1 MPEPPVEGVPLDVS
15 FTSPAAKAQLSSKAA
30 NIMQFLNDVSAY
42 RAIDP
47 SITDGIDTAS
57 LGQELATLREAP
69 KRILKSQEQI
79 QQTKQDRDQIAAQ
92 TANAQNAAALAG
104 ALKDTAAAQARVR
117 DDKLLQHWRRN
128 SLKTKTN
135 SELTKAVFDTSDGRA
150 CCLFGLNLRVLLTM

>member
-1 MPEPPVEGVPLDVS
+1 MLPEPPVEGVPLEVA

-79 QQTKQDRDQIAAQ
+79 QQTKQERDQIAAQ

-104 ALKDTAAAQARVR
+104 ALKDTAAAQAQG
-117 DDKLLQHWRRN
+117 L
-128 SLKTKTN
+128 
-135 SELTKAVFDTSDGRA
+135 GRI
-150 CCLFGLNLRVLLTM
+150 